1 LKVRPKRSLGQN
13 FLSDEGAAERIADS
27 LELKKDDTVLEIGA
41 GKGALTK
48 HLVDCA
54 DRVLAVE
61 IEARLCRYLRRRFRD
76 EEKLAVI
83 NSDILKIDLREV
95 IQPSGKCKVVGN
107 LPYQITSPV
116 ISLLLENRG
125 LIDPCVLMVQKEVGF
140 RICALPGS
148 RDWSPLSVTV
158 RLHSDAEVLFHLKPE
173 SFYPPPKVDS
183 SVIKVTFLAR
193 PRDSVPD
200 EKWFSEVVRS
210 AFGQRRKMVLN
221 SLAGS
226 LNLPKSR
233 IEVILREAGID
244 PRKRAEALDLSQ
256 FADLA
261 RALRE
266 DQK

>member
-13 FLSDEGAAERIADS
+13 FLSDEGAAKRIAES

-48 HLVDCA
+48 HLVGHA

-61 IEARLCRYLRRRFRD
+61 IDGRLCRHLRKSFRD
-76 EEKLAVI
+76 KENLSVI
-83 NSDILKIDLREV
+83 NQDILKLSFRDV
-95 IQPSGKCKVVGN
+95 IGPQVKVKVAGN
-107 LPYQITSPV
+107 LPFQITSPV
-116 ISLLLENRG
+116 VSLLLEKKEMIS
-125 LIDPCVLMVQKEVGF
+125 LCVLMVQKEVAL

-148 RDWSPLSVTV
+148 RDWSPLSVAV

-183 SVIKVTFLAR
+183 SVIKVTFLAK
-193 PRDSVPD
+193 PRVSVPD
-200 EKWFSEVVRS
+200 EEWFFEVVRS

-226 LNLPKSR
+226 LDLPKSR
-233 IEVILREAGID
+233 IEVILTEVGIN

-261 RALRE
+261 SALRE
-266 DQK
+266 VLN